1 MIYCIAQG
9 TLLNIMQQI
18 EWKKNLKRI
27 DTFICITESPCC
39 IFGTNTALQVNHTP
53 IKIFFK
59 QINKIK
65 KTAKLTGLTILLMY
79 I

>member
-27 DTFICITESPCC
+27 DTFICITESLCC
-39 IFGTNTALQVNHTP
+39 ASETNAPLLISYTP
-53 IKIFFK
+53 I
-59 QINKIK
+59 
-65 KTAKLTGLTILLMY
+65 
-79 I
+79 